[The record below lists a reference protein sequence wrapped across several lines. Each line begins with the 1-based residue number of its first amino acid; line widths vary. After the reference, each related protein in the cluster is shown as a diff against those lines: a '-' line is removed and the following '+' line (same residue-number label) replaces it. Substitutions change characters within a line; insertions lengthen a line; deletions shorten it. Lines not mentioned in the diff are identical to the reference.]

1 MCGII
6 VKNKKER
13 KFMSNKSP
21 LKNNHTRTI
30 VISCIALVIG
40 ILLCCSISL
49 GQLLS
54 WFIGIAISLCGVMY
68 IVNSILQKK
77 GVLNADAILGAIL
90 TAFGVMFIIDQMA
103 SIIIAFLPYL
113 MIAVGVIFLSESF
126 LAKFARNCHLAVF
139 IILLILGVAITT
151 LGFLFIFLW
160 NINEVLSIALGCILI
175 VTAVYTLIKTF
186 VEKNS

>member
-77 GVLNADAILGAIL
+77 SVLNADAILGAIL

-113 MIAVGVIFLSESF
+113 MIAVGVHAMTDLTFMWAQTAQIG
-126 LAKFARNCHLAVF
+126 A
-139 IILLILGVAITT
+139 ILLGGAMGASIKLVKE
-151 LGFLFIFLW
+151 
-160 NINEVLSIALGCILI
+160 NEA
-175 VTAVYTLIKTF
+175 K
-186 VEKNS
+186 EN